1 MNVLV
6 TDAGYKHTLGIVREL
21 GKENIDVFALAN
33 NINDVSLQSRF
44 IKKYILIDDLQ
55 ILQIKE
61 FCKQNSIDLILPIS
75 SKSVKFFS
83 NHRDEFI
90 SSQLMS
96 LPTKENLEIAN
107 TKRLTYDFC
116 KTLNIN
122 VPNTF
127 YPSSIEDISNIGK
140 EITFPCVIKGLYEV
154 GGGQVTYVY
163 NPKDLKV
170 IYKKFC
176 ELHNVA
182 NTDSLPMIQEYIEGN
197 GVGFFGLYQN
207 GKYMKSYQHER
218 IRENPPEGG
227 ASVCAKTIFN
237 KKLFKLGKTILDQ
250 LDWNGVA
257 MVEFK
262 KTKEGEFFLMEI
274 NAKFWGSHD
283 LGIACGANFPK
294 SIIQLGTQKD
304 VDDIYK
310 KNLKYQ
316 WPLNG
321 DISSS
326 LNSPKR
332 LLRVLVD
339 LINPKVKNNLHIIS
353 DPKPTWKLL
362 QRSFFSYIDKIRS

>member
-6 TDAGYKHTLGIVREL
+6 TDAGYKHTLGIVRGL
-21 GKENIDVFALAN
+21 GKENIDVFALASN
-33 NINDVSLQSRF
+33 TDDISLKSKF
-44 IKKYILIDDLQ
+44 IKKYILIEDLQ
-55 ILQIKE
+55 ISPIKE
-61 FCKQNSIDLILPIS
+61 FCKQNSIDLILPVS

-83 NHRDEFI
+83 KNRDEFI
-90 SSQLMS
+90 STQLMS

-107 TKRLTYDFC
+107 TKKLTYDFC

-127 YPSSIEDISNIGK
+127 YPDSINDISNIGK

-154 GGGQVTYVY
+154 GGGQVAYVH
-163 NPKDLKV
+163 NPDDLKV
-170 IYKKFC
+170 IYEKFC
-176 ELHNVA
+176 ELN
-182 NTDSLPMIQEYIEGN
+182 NIGNNESLPMIQQYIKGN

-207 GKYMKSYQHER
+207 GKYIKSYQHER

-227 ASVCAKTIFN
+227 ASVCAKTIFDE
-237 KKLFKLGKTILDQ
+237 KLFKLGSTILNQ
-250 LDWNGVA
+250 LAWNGVA

-262 KTKEGEFFLMEI
+262 KTKEGELFLMEI

-283 LGIACGANFPK
+283 LCIACGANFPK
-294 SIIQLGTQKD
+294 SIIQLATKKD
-304 VDDIYK
+304 IDDVYK

-321 DISSS
+321 DVSSS

-332 LLRVLVD
+332 LLRVLMD
-339 LINPKVKNNLHIIS
+339 IINPKVKNNLHIIS

-362 QRSFFSYIDKIRS
+362 QRSFISYIDKKKS